1 MTRLDKMAKYAQAS
15 IGEQDYRWTVKG
27 NGDVPGCVDV
37 SADEWSEETLS
48 WSPRLTLECIP
59 LDVLAWLAK
68 QARVVVRIEDG
79 GAK

>member
-1 MTRLDKMAKYAQAS
+1 MSAIDKMAKYAQAS

-27 NGDVPGCVDV
+27 NGDCPGHVDLMAEAWDDTNRRWTTTV
-37 SADEWSEETLS
+37 EI
-48 WSPRLTLECIP
+48 ECLP
-59 LDVLAWLAK
+59 VDVLAWLAK